1 MNTALRYTLFTL
13 AFLGTMF
20 SGACAAASV
29 SCSLPAIL
37 FGIAGAGFAF
47 VCIYYIFVHDAVE
60 NPSKE

>member
-1 MNTALRYTLFTL
+1 MNTALCYTLFTL

-20 SGACAAASV
+20 SGASAAASV

-37 FGIAGAGFAF
+37 FGLAGMGFAF

-60 NPSKE
+60 NQNKE